1 MLWRMS
7 NPAPTAKASARPAH
21 LGWRLLALLY
31 DTVVSIALLFT
42 ISALSLALKPDHQ
55 PVQPGSLA
63 SYLVFAAVWAG
74 IGLYATASWRRG
86 GQTIGMKPWRL
97 KVVAADGGRPD
108 WRALL
113 IRYAVASLS
122 LGAALLWSLIDGERR
137 GLHDLAAG
145 TAFVRLDARSA

>member
-7 NPAPTAKASARPAH
+7 NPAPTAKTSARPAH

-31 DTVVSIALLFT
+31 DTVVSIAILFT

-63 SYLVFAAVWAG
+63 SYVVFVAIWAG

-97 KVVAADGGRPD
+97 KVVAADGGRPG
-108 WRALL
+108 WRALV

-122 LGAALLWSLIDGERR
+122 LGAALLWSLVDGERR
-137 GLHDLAAG
+137 GLHDLASG